1 MREIVLDTE
10 TTGLSPQDGHRIIEI
25 GALEMINHVPTG
37 ATYHVYIN
45 PERPIDP
52 DAMAV
57 HGISDERV
65 AAEPVFA
72 DLVDGFLSFIGDD
85 PLVIHNAPFDMG
97 FINAELDRCGKPVL
111 PNDRA
116 IDTLVMARKKFP
128 GGQASLDALCRKFGI
143 DNSHRELHG
152 AMIDTDLLA
161 EVYIELLGGKQPG
174 LTLAL
179 NPQEDGTAPSQA
191 QPSHMS
197 PSHMSSGGE
206 AYVAPNMA
214 ADNPNALTRAPRPHQ
229 ASPEEQTTHQ
239 AFIQSMTDPL
249 WQQYDESLKP
259 PSPDTVS
266 EEG

>member
-25 GALEMINHVPTG
+25 GALEMINHVSTG
-37 ATYHVYIN
+37 KTFHVYIN

-57 HGISDERV
+57 HGITDERV
-65 AAEPVFA
+65 AGEPVFA
-72 DLVDGFLSFIGDD
+72 DLVDDFLNFIGDD
-85 PLVIHNAPFDMG
+85 QMVIHNAPFDMG
-97 FINAELDRCGKPVL
+97 FINAELERCGKTAL
-111 PNDRA
+111 PMDRA

-143 DNSHRELHG
+143 DNSHRDLHG

-179 NPQEDGTAPSQA
+179 DGQA
-191 QPSHMS
+191 VDQKKD
-197 PSHMSSGGE
+197 E
-206 AYVAPNMA
+206 NEVVANISAEKSAIRPARTHHASAEELA
-214 ADNPNALTRAPRPHQ
+214 A
-229 ASPEEQTTHQ
+229 HQ
-239 AFIQSMTDPL
+239 AFITSMKDPL
-249 WQQYDESLKP
+249 WAEYDESLKT
-259 PSPDTVS
+259 PDDQNT
-266 EEG
+266 

>member
-1 MREIVLDTE
+1 MTETSSREIVLDTE

-37 ATYHVYIN
+37 KTYHVYIN

-52 DAMAV
+52 EAMAV
-57 HGISDERV
+57 HGITDERV
-65 AAEPVFA
+65 ASEPVFA

-85 PLVIHNAPFDMG
+85 PMVIHNAPFDMG
-97 FINAELDRCGKPVL
+97 FINAELERCGKPVL
-111 PNDRA
+111 PMDRA

-143 DNSHRELHG
+143 DNSHRDLHG

-179 NPQEDGTAPSQA
+179 DDHAASDQSPALHPENAAPSR
-191 QPSHMS
+191 
-197 PSHMSSGGE
+197 SS
-206 AYVAPNMA
+206 
-214 ADNPNALTRAPRPHQ
+214 APRPARPHHASTEELAAHQ
-229 ASPEEQTTHQ
+229 T
-239 AFIQSMTDPL
+239 FILAMKDPL
-249 WQQYDESLKP
+249 WGQFDDRLKP
-259 PSPDTVS
+259 PEQNGD
-266 EEG
+266 